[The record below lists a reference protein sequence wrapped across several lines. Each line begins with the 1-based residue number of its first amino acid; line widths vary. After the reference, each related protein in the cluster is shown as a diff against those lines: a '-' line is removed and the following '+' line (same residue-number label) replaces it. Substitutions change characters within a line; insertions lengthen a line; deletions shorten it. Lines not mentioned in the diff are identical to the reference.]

1 MYLYASYLLR
11 YEYWQRELL
20 TSLVNINL
28 DGVAYF
34 MYLYVIYFVIDIGSV
49 DNFFILYH
57 YSIGIVLVYCIFVL

>member
-11 YEYWQRELL
+11 YKYWQRELL